1 MALILRVDGD
11 RWRAHLR
18 DVEERHPGLVPVI
31 KGNGYGFGLGRLARR
46 SQWLGVDTV
55 AVGTYEEIPHVE
67 QRYDGSMLVL
77 TPWRPFNPVP
87 ASPRVIHTVGRVEDL
102 QALQATGPSGHGSG
116 RDEKPRIVLERMT
129 SMRRHGFDGPGL
141 REAARLVTQGS
152 GVRVEGVAL
161 HLPLAPRSQ
170 GTTHLSEV
178 ERLMNDVVGA
188 GLAERGRSAGGR
200 TIWVSHLTEVELE
213 LLSRKYPDFTFRPR
227 IGTSLWLGDRAAL
240 SVRATVLDSH
250 RVERG
255 DVYGYRGRSAPRN
268 GTILVVS
275 GGTAHGIGLE
285 APTGDASLRSR
296 AASIARGGL
305 DAAGL
310 VRSPYT
316 VGGKQR
322 LFAEPPH
329 MQASMLF
336 IPNGTAVPEVGE
348 EVECRVRFT
357 ATDFDRVEIS
367 QPQR

>member
-11 RWRAHLR
+11 RWRSHLR
-18 DVEERHPGLVPVI
+18 DMHERHPGLVPVA
-31 KGNGYGFGLGRLARR
+31 KGNGYGFGLARLARKA
-46 SQWLGVDTV
+46 QWLGVDTL
-55 AVGTYEEIPHVE
+55 AVGTYEEIPEVE
-67 QRYDGSMLVL
+67 SRYDGSLMVL

-87 ASPRVIHTVGRVEDL
+87 DTPRVIHTVGRLEDL
-102 QALQATGPSGHGSG
+102 KALAEHGTSSGE
-116 RDEKPRIVLERMT
+116 RPRIALERMT
-129 SMRRHGFDGPGL
+129 SMRRHGFDAPDL
-141 REAARLVTQGS
+141 RKAAAIAAQRG
-152 GVRVEGVAL
+152 GVQVEGVAL

-170 GTTHLSEV
+170 GASHLSEV
-178 ERLMNDVVGA
+178 ERLMNDVVAA
-188 GLAERGRSAGGR
+188 GLDKVDHAGGPR
-200 TIWVSHLTEVELE
+200 IWVSHLSEAELE
-213 LLSRKYPDFTFRPR
+213 ILSLKYPEFTFRPR
-227 IGTSLWLGDRAAL
+227 IGTSLWLGDRSVL
-240 SVRATVLDSH
+240 QVRATVLDAH

-255 DVYGYRGRSAPRN
+255 DTYGYRGRSAPRQ

-285 APTGDASLRSR
+285 APTGDATLRSR
-296 AASIARGGL
+296 AASIARGVL

-336 IPNGTAVPEVGE
+336 IPHRTAVPDVGE
-348 EVECRVRFT
+348 EIECRVRFT

-367 QPQR
+367 